1 MIVSLVG
8 AQAERDVYR
17 TGAPSLEGRAMF
29 ANAKPTEPSAA
40 IISRDLPDAK
50 ANIAELVGQHFIVKT
65 RADAD
70 IVEPR
75 ANDRT
80 RAEAALASGAQI
92 IQTDFPV
99 ADPLIGP
106 YVVSLSD
113 LR

>member
-50 ANIAELVGQHFIVKT
+50 ANIAELVRQHFIVKT

-75 ANDRT
+75 ANDRDPRRG
-80 RAEAALASGAQI
+80 RARQRR
-92 IQTDFPV
+92 
-99 ADPLIGP
+99 ADHPDRLPGRP
-106 YVVSLSD
+106 TP
-113 LR
+113 